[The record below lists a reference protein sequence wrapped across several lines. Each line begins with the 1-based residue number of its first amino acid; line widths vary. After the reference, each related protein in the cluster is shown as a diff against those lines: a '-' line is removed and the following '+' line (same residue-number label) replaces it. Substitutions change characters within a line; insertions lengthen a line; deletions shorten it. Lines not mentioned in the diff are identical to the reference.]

1 MCLHISKCE
10 FVSHNCDFVFTCNY
24 DFISCN
30 CDIIFHNCNYYE
42 VTSYLKMWI
51 CISVVILFLVITTL
65 YLTMWLYFSNATLFL
80 GINFVFNN
88 CDFCFSQILTLSHSV
103 TLFCF
108 SYFILYL
115 TITFFYSEA
124 EPGFYTLCAILL
136 FAILLVQIKASP
148 PQNGWF
154 LRSQQTSERGLD
166 CSHAAQD
173 SCALCMRLG

>member
-1 MCLHISKCE
+1 MSSYLKMRVCISQLWFCY
-10 FVSHNCDFVFTCNY
+10 CYYY

-80 GINFVFNN
+80 GINFVFNY
-88 CDFCFSQILTLSHSV
+88 CDFCFSQIPTVSHSV

-108 SYFILYL
+108 SYFILHL
-115 TITFFYSEA
+115 TITFFLLWGGTRLLYIMCHF
-124 EPGFYTLCAILL
+124 FYYLPFYWC
-136 FAILLVQIKASP
+136 
-148 PQNGWF
+148 
-154 LRSQQTSERGLD
+154 R
-166 CSHAAQD
+166 
-173 SCALCMRLG
+173 